1 MMLIVSLGL
10 IPLGLY
16 TGYLGWLAYDE
27 PRTFREAPALP
38 ERGGEPGAF
47 YRTAGAAAGEFLTP
61 PLYPEVRGA
70 LQYQVSR
77 ERKDDSGQGWTQTGI
92 VHAERIGGI
101 RLGTTEVGVTPA
113 TRVLGTQEEV
123 LRPVSDAER
132 LKITWTPGAGGSFIA
147 YGIFDG
153 RTLGEGRFQRV
164 FLTTPQGERELLD
177 SLEET
182 GWIKA
187 LVLILVGVVALTM
200 AGFAVRSAL
209 R

>member
-27 PRTFREAPALP
+27 PRTFREAPTLP
-38 ERGGEPGAF
+38 ETGGVVGALYKVAGDAEGMTF
-47 YRTAGAAAGEFLTP
+47 SPTAYA
-61 PLYPEVRGA
+61 EVRDA

-77 ERKDDSGQGWTQTGI
+77 EKKDASGDGWTQVAVVEAMRNTGVSI
-92 VHAERIGGI
+92 QGRRVAVSDAARI
-101 RLGTTEVGVTPA
+101 LGPTEEA
-113 TRVLGTQEEV
+113 TRS
-123 LRPVSDAER
+123 VSDAER
-132 LKITWTPGAGGSFIA
+132 LRITWTGKGNGGLVA

-153 RTLGEGRFQRV
+153 KDLVDGRFQRV
-164 FLTTPQGERELLD
+164 VLATPAGERELLD
-177 SLEET
+177 SLAET

-187 LVLILVGVVALTM
+187 LVLGVVSLVSLLM